1 MLFLVCIVLWK
12 FFQYP
17 VELKISNDKRKKK
30 RTDGGKVEI
39 MSGDFIYERGP
50 EAEIESGR

>member
-1 MLFLVCIVLWK
+1 MLFFVCIVLWK

-39 MSGDFIYERGP
+39 MSGDFIYKRGLQG
-50 EAEIESGR
+50 EIENGR